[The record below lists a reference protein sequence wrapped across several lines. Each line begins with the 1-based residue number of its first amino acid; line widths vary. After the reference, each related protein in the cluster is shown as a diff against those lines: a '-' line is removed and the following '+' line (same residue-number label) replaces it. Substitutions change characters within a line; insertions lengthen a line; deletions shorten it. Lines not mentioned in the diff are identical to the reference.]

1 MGVKLNTNVCRTKIH
16 FPFCEVG
23 LKRQSP
29 LDISWVVDPEK
40 LEILEL
46 MTAVV
51 LVTLAEETEKK
62 DQNAFISMAASK
74 TTFDRVYT
82 LHVLRKNQAKK

>member
-1 MGVKLNTNVCRTKIH
+1 MMGVKLNTNVCRTKIH

-62 DQNAFISMAASK
+62 GPKCIYIHGREQNYF
-74 TTFDRVYT
+74 
-82 LHVLRKNQAKK
+82 